1 MFFPSPVQI
10 SAKLE
15 NLSEYELSL
24 MCNRE
29 MLRINQDSLCD
40 YPRLLGDISSD
51 ECRIYKRTLSDGGKA
66 FAVFNMS
73 EKTLNTKLD
82 FGGKYRI
89 RDPWQSVFLG
99 EADSYLCKTAPHSAT
114 VIRLFPL

>member
-82 FGGKYRI
+82 FGEKYRI